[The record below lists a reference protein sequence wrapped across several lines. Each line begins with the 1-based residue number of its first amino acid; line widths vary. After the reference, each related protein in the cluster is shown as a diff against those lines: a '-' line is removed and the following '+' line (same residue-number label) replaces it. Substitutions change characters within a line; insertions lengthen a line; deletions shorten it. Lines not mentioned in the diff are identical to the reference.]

1 MGVARATTPT
11 FTLTFD
17 EQGLDLTQAENVYVT
32 FSSGGKKVTKTGED
46 LIVTTNT
53 ISVFLSQADT
63 LEWRDGEVLIQA
75 NWTSSDGQY
84 RASSNIVRCEISGQ
98 LLNEVVP

>member
-46 LIVTTNT
+46 LTVTENT
-53 ISVFLSQADT
+53 ISVYLSQEDT
-63 LEWRDGEVLIQA
+63 IGWRKGEVLIQA
-75 NWTSSDGQY
+75 NWTLSDGQY
-84 RASSNIVRCEISGQ
+84 RASSDIVRCDVSNQ
-98 LLNEVVP
+98 LLDEVVP